1 MPHYHAPSSRLEVKG
16 ISETAEQLRIGQV
29 AELAGLRKSAIRYY
43 EEIGLL
49 EQADRI
55 SGQRVYDPSVLRRL
69 AVIDVSQRAGLSL
82 DEIRELVEAGA
93 QPASDRLQAIAAQKL
108 PEVEALISR
117 AEAMRD
123 WLKTAEGCGCQTIDE
138 CALFDGPSSLAA
150 TELPPVQTRSH
161 QRTSRSPIGRP

>member
-1 MPHYHAPSSRLEVKG
+1 M
-16 ISETAEQLRIGQV
+16 

-49 EQADRI
+49 EPAERV

-82 DEIRELVEAGA
+82 DEIRELVDAGA
-93 QPASDRLQAIAAQKL
+93 SPTSDRLQAIASQKL

-138 CALFDGPSSLAA
+138 CALFDGAGQAGPTASLQ
-150 TELPPVQTRSH
+150 VQRAG
-161 QRTSRSPIGRP
+161 PLAKG